1 MVTVQSELKHFYK
14 SAAKSG
20 DWPRNCLH
28 LDMTNL
34 IIFISKKWPE
44 NSLKI
49 TKFACYFSFSEK
61 KSPSCEISHPKIFFK
76 KKKRVK
82 PSIKMW
88 QIFLNFGRIL
98 GYRKAH
104 DFSCFNINI
113 CDDDDYIYIYMA
125 ILLNPAQ
132 EKPWL
137 EVSRGRSIYD
147 IVYVVCFATDER
159 SIICRLSCPLFAAFF
174 CVFFPI

>member
-1 MVTVQSELKHFYK
+1 MAKKFPKISYK
-14 SAAKSG
+14 SQNFRVIFHFLKRSRQVAK
-20 DWPRNCLH
+20 
-28 LDMTNL
+28 
-34 IIFISKKWPE
+34 
-44 NSLKI
+44 
-49 TKFACYFSFSEK
+49 
-61 KSPSCEISHPKIFFK
+61 ISHPKRKKGK
-76 KKKRVK
+76 KKWLK

-88 QIFLNFGRIL
+88 QIFLNFGRVL

-104 DFSCFNINI
+104 DFSSFNINI
-113 CDDDDYIYIYMA
+113 CDDDDDDDDDIYIYMA

-132 EKPWL
+132 EKRWL

-159 SIICRLSCPLFAAFF
+159 SIICRLSCPLLAAFF

>member
-1 MVTVQSELKHFYK
+1 
-14 SAAKSG
+14 
-20 DWPRNCLH
+20 
-28 LDMTNL
+28 
-34 IIFISKKWPE
+34 
-44 NSLKI
+44 
-49 TKFACYFSFSEK
+49 
-61 KSPSCEISHPKIFFK
+61 
-76 KKKRVK
+76 
-82 PSIKMW
+82 MW

-104 DFSCFNINI
+104 DFSSFNINI
-113 CDDDDYIYIYMA
+113 CDDDDYIYMA

-132 EKPWL
+132 GKRWL

-159 SIICRLSCPLFAAFF
+159 SIICSLSCRLFAAFF